1 MSKKIIVVGGGAS
14 GLMAAGIAAE
24 NGADVLLLE
33 KMSNVAR
40 KIRISGKGRCNLTNS
55 TDLADFISHFY
66 GSGKFLYQSFNKFFN
81 QELVSFFES
90 HGVRLQTERGG
101 RVFPV
106 KGDAPAV
113 ANTLINWA
121 RQAGVVIRTGA
132 AVSAIIK
139 KSGGVNGVVCNAQRI
154 EADTVILATGG
165 GSYPRTGSTGDGYWL
180 AERMGHTLIPIRP
193 ALIPVETKQ
202 SIVQGPA
209 SVDLR
214 NVMIRIYL
222 DGKRKAQL
230 FGEMNLTAS
239 TLGGPIIL
247 TKSLMMVDALRQDQT
262 VAVHLDLKP
271 ALDEPRLDARLQ
283 RDFQQRS
290 SESMKSVL
298 RGLIPRE
305 LVFSC
310 LSQTGIAA
318 EQQAG
323 QLSAKKR
330 KRLRIWL
337 KDIRFEITGHRPL
350 EEAIVTAGGVRTSE
364 INPVTME
371 SKITPGLY
379 IVGELLDI
387 QGDTGGY
394 NLQAAFS
401 TGWMAG
407 YAAAGQ

>member
-1 MSKKIIVVGGGAS
+1 MRKKIIVVGGGAS

-24 NGADVLLLE
+24 KGADVLLLE
-33 KMSNVAR
+33 KMKNLAR
-40 KIRISGKGRCNLTNS
+40 KIRISGKGRCNITNS
-55 TDLADFISHFY
+55 TDLADFISHFD
-66 GSGKFLYQSFNKFFN
+66 GSGKFLYQSFNRFFN
-81 QELVSFFES
+81 RELVSFFES
-90 HGVRLQTERGG
+90 RGLRLQTERGG

-113 ANTLINWA
+113 ASTLISWA
-121 RQAGVVIRTGA
+121 RQAGVTIRTGA
-132 AVSAIIK
+132 AVSAILK
-139 KSGGVNGVVCNAQRI
+139 EGSGVDGVVCNSQRL

-180 AERMGHTLIPIRP
+180 AERMGHTLVPIRP

-202 SIVQGPA
+202 FNVQGTVN
-209 SVDLR
+209 VDLR
-214 NVMIRIYL
+214 NVMIRIYI
-222 DGKRKAQL
+222 DGKRKSQL
-230 FGEMNLTAS
+230 FGEMSLSAS

-247 TKSLMMVDALRQDQT
+247 TKSLMMVDALRQNQT
-262 VAVHLDLKP
+262 VTVHLDLKP
-271 ALDEPRLDARLQ
+271 ALDAAKLDARLQ
-283 RDFQQRS
+283 RDFQHRRS
-290 SESMKSVL
+290 EQMKSVL
-298 RGLIPRE
+298 RGLIPKE
-305 LVFSC
+305 LVCPC

-323 QLSAKKR
+323 QLSAKAR
-330 KRLRIWL
+330 RRLRIWL

-350 EEAIVTAGGVRTSE
+350 EEAIVTAGGVNTAE
-364 INPVTME
+364 INPLTME
-371 SKITPGLY
+371 SKIIPGLY

-407 YAAAGQ
+407 CAAAGQ